1 MQHVHNVESM
11 RDQRESLAPL
21 RVTLVQPSVWK
32 RINAKVDQ
40 LLSQESVALAVFGTV
55 TVLLASG
62 LFMSFARALAHYTIV
77 PLP

>member
-1 MQHVHNVESM
+1 MQHVHNVESL
-11 RDQRESLAPL
+11 RDQEQSLAPL

-55 TVLLASG
+55 TVLLATG